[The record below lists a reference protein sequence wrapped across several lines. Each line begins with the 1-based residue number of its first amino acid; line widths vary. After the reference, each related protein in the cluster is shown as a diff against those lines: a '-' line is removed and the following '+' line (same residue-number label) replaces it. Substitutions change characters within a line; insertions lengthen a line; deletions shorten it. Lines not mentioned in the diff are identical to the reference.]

1 MARDELNVARLLR
14 CCERLSSRLTC
25 KDGSEGGVTASSGD
39 NATDTEDLHRRLTEY
54 MRDLEAR
61 VVALRAEAPS
71 SLSSSS
77 SSGILLDDV
86 SARIAVLR
94 ERLLLATPV
103 TNDVAETTC
112 KLLEHINTKEIR
124 TIPNLPAGGEA
135 DPWGFARGSSVGSGQ
150 PGVVSTEPA
159 ASLVSPSQ
167 LRHRTHH
174 AQREQLLRRNEKSL
188 AAGADEEKQRRVQ
201 EEMAKEMV
209 DLAKN
214 MKHNAMSLNDLL
226 RHDTEL
232 LEATDKQVDANI
244 DNLALAREQL
254 QQQIEANGGCWV
266 WMMLALVVLVF
277 VLMVV
282 FIKITNPWF

>member
-103 TNDVAETTC
+103 TNVRRDQRGDTRCQVVTCSCSDVDGDSM
-112 KLLEHINTKEIR
+112 KNR
-124 TIPNLPAGGEA
+124 T
-135 DPWGFARGSSVGSGQ
+135 S
-150 PGVVSTEPA
+150 
-159 ASLVSPSQ
+159 
-167 LRHRTHH
+167 
-174 AQREQLLRRNEKSL
+174 
-188 AAGADEEKQRRVQ
+188 
-201 EEMAKEMV
+201 
-209 DLAKN
+209 
-214 MKHNAMSLNDLL
+214 
-226 RHDTEL
+226 
-232 LEATDKQVDANI
+232 
-244 DNLALAREQL
+244 
-254 QQQIEANGGCWV
+254 
-266 WMMLALVVLVF
+266 
-277 VLMVV
+277 
-282 FIKITNPWF
+282 

>member
-39 NATDTEDLHRRLTEY
+39 NATDTEDLHRRLTE
-54 MRDLEAR
+54 
-61 VVALRAEAPS
+61 
-71 SLSSSS
+71 
-77 SSGILLDDV
+77 
-86 SARIAVLR
+86 
-94 ERLLLATPV
+94 
-103 TNDVAETTC
+103 DVAETTC